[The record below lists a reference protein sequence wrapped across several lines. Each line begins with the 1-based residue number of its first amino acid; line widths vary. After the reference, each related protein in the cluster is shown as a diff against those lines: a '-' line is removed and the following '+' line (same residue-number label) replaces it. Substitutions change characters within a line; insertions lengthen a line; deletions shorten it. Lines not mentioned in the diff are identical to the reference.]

1 VCARQLHAEAGEKR
15 DRERRGPSTGARE
28 KRGGGVGAWLR
39 APRGGKESVGGPVGV
54 GGGRV
59 IAVGRP
65 KAHSA
70 VLQLIKDFQAKS
82 NFKRSK
88 AGPMLLQKFQIKYKI
103 VGN

>member
-1 VCARQLHAEAGEKR
+1 
-15 DRERRGPSTGARE
+15 
-28 KRGGGVGAWLR
+28 
-39 APRGGKESVGGPVGV
+39 V